1 MGANY
6 FMLGEMVLHLFNHW
20 LNESQLEMKHDVL
33 QISAPGRTDYFINP
47 ENGDVKNNAP
57 FFYTNVQGDFV
68 LRAKVRH
75 DFITTFDGAALFIMD
90 SEREDRWAK
99 LCYEYTDLNTYA
111 VVSVVTNGVS
121 DDANGQNLT
130 DKSVWLQIGR
140 KGDAFVMHYSTDGS
154 QYQMVRVFNL
164 KASDTLK
171 VGLVSQS
178 PIGEGLISDFSD
190 VQLEQVTMENI
201 RSGK

>member
-1 MGANY
+1 
-6 FMLGEMVLHLFNHW
+6 MLGEMILHLFNHW
-20 LNESQLEMKHDVL
+20 LNESQLEMNGNLL
-33 QISAPGRTDYFINP
+33 QISAPGKTDYFINP
-47 ENGDVKNNAP
+47 ESGDVKNNAP
-57 FFYTNVQGDFV
+57 FLYADVQGDFI

-75 DFITTFDGAALFIMD
+75 DFISTFDGAALFIMD
-90 SEREDRWAK
+90 SEREDCWAK

-140 KGDAFVMHYSTDGS
+140 KGDAFAMHYSTDGS
-154 QYQMVRVFNL
+154 HYQMVRVFNL
-164 KASDTLK
+164 KASDTFK

-178 PIGEGLISDFSD
+178 PTGEGLISDFLD
-190 VQLEQVTMENI
+190 VQLEQVTMESI
-201 RSGK
+201 RGGK

>member
-1 MGANY
+1 
-6 FMLGEMVLHLFNHW
+6 MLGEMALHIFNHW
-20 LNESQLEMKHDVL
+20 LNESPFEMNGDLL
-33 QISAPGRTDYFINP
+33 QISAPGTTDYFINP
-47 ENGDVKNNAP
+47 ESGDVKNNAP
-57 FFYTNVQGDFV
+57 FLYANVRGDFV

-75 DFITTFDGAALFIMD
+75 DFISTFDGAALFIMD

-111 VVSVVTNGVS
+111 VVSVVTDGVS

-140 KGDAFVMHYSTDGS
+140 KGDAFSMHYSVDGS
-154 QYQMVRVFNL
+154 HYQMVRVFSL
-164 KASDTLK
+164 KASNTLK

-178 PIGEGLISDFSD
+178 PTGEGLLSDFSD
-190 VQLEQVTMENI
+190 IHLEQVTMDSI
-201 RSGK
+201 RAGK

>member
-1 MGANY
+1 
-6 FMLGEMVLHLFNHW
+6 MLGEMVLHILNHW
-20 LNESQLEMKHDVL
+20 LNESQLEMNGDLL
-33 QISAPGRTDYFINP
+33 QISAPGKTDYFINP

-57 FFYTNVQGDFV
+57 FLYANVQGDFV

-75 DFITTFDGAALFIMD
+75 DFISTFDGAALFIMD
-90 SEREDRWAK
+90 SECEDHWAK
-99 LCYEYTDLNTYA
+99 LCYEYTDFNTYA

-140 KGDAFVMHYSTDGS
+140 KGDAFSMHYSTDGS
-154 QYQMVRVFNL
+154 NYQMVRVFNL
-164 KASDTLK
+164 KASNTLK

-178 PIGEGLISDFSD
+178 PTGEGLISDFSD
-190 VQLEQVTMENI
+190 IHLEQITMESI
-201 RSGK
+201 RAGK

>member
-1 MGANY
+1 
-6 FMLGEMVLHLFNHW
+6 MLGEMVLHLFNHW
-20 LNESQLEMKHDVL
+20 LNESQLEMNGNLL

-47 ENGDVKNNAP
+47 ESGDVKNNAP
-57 FFYTNVQGDFV
+57 FLYANVQGDFL

-75 DFITTFDGAALFIMD
+75 DFISTFDGAALFIMD
-90 SEREDRWAK
+90 SEREDCWAK

-130 DKSVWLQIGR
+130 DKNVWLQIGR
-140 KGDAFVMHYSTDGS
+140 KGDAFAMHYSTDGS
-154 QYQMVRVFNL
+154 HYQMVRVFNL
-164 KASDTLK
+164 KASDTFK

-178 PIGEGLISDFSD
+178 PTGEGLISDFLD
-190 VQLEQVTMENI
+190 VQLEQVTMESI
-201 RSGK
+201 RAGK

>member
-1 MGANY
+1 MGAN

-20 LNESQLEMKHDVL
+20 LNESQLEMNGNLL
-33 QISAPGRTDYFINP
+33 QISAPGKTDYFINP
-47 ENGDVKNNAP
+47 ESGDVKNNAP
-57 FFYTNVQGDFV
+57 FLYANVQGDFV

-75 DFITTFDGAALFIMD
+75 DFISTFDGAALFIMD
-90 SEREDRWAK
+90 SEREDCWAK

-140 KGDAFVMHYSTDGS
+140 KGDAFSMHYSTDGS
-154 QYQMVRVFNL
+154 HYHMVRVFNL
-164 KASDTLK
+164 KASNTLK

-178 PIGEGLISDFSD
+178 PTGEGLISDFSD
-190 VQLEQVTMENI
+190 VQLEQVTIENI
-201 RSGK
+201 RAGK